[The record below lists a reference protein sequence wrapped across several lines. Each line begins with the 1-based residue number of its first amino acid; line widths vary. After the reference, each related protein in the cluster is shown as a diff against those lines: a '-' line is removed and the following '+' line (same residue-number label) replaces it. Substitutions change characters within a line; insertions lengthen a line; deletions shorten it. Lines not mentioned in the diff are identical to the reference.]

1 MYMQQKE
8 GVMSSIDLLLDRNRT
23 FVAERFSGPMAL
35 MPQLRTTVI
44 GCLDPRVD
52 PAYVLGLQLGDAPV
66 IRNVGGRVTPAVLQV
81 LDLLALG
88 FPAEQE
94 RMRVAD
100 KGDLVVL
107 HHSQCGITRMQSHPE
122 WLAPYFG
129 VPVDELPAKAVGD
142 PRASLLVDVDVLRR
156 HPGISAAYRVTGL
169 YYDVTTGAVETVRS
183 SEAAA

>member
-1 MYMQQKE
+1 
-8 GVMSSIDLLLDRNRT
+8 MSSIDVLLQRNQD

-88 FPAEQE
+88 FPAEMGQIPQ
-94 RMRVAD
+94 AD

-107 HHSQCGITRMQSHPE
+107 HHSQCGITRMQGHPE
-122 WLAPYFG
+122 QLAPYFG
-129 VPVDELPAKAVGD
+129 VPVDELPARAVGD
-142 PRASLLVDVDVLRR
+142 PRASLLVDVEILRR

-169 YYDVTTGAVETVRS
+169 FYDVTTGAVEPV
-183 SEAAA
+183 EAPGAAA